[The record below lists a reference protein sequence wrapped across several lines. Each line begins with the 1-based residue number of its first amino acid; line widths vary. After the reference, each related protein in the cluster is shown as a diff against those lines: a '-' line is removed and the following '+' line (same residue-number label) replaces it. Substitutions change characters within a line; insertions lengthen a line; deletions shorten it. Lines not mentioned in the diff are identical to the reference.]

1 MDRTKREQVREALR
15 ELSTRLGSQ
24 RKAGVQV
31 GISTTS
37 VSDILRGKD
46 ENISDGMWTRL
57 SAILLQ
63 NEKRTGGDAPEWQE
77 VATRPYQEIHFVL
90 EDARLT
96 SGCTWVVADAGA
108 GKSTTAR
115 HYARTAEGALYVL
128 CGEDMRRGDFLDACL
143 KSVGVKSEGQSLRSK
158 LDDLIEA
165 LWRMD
170 KPVLILDEAD
180 KLLDSILLYCVTLY
194 NRLEGH
200 CGIVMLS
207 TDYIKKRMRSGLLCN
222 KRGYNELH
230 SRIGRKFFEV
240 EKTSATDIA
249 AICEAN
255 QLFNQKEIDRVIR
268 DAEAYNYDLRRVK
281 KSILKLRK

>member
-1 MDRTKREQVREALR
+1 MEKAKKTRVREALR
-15 ELSTRLGSQ
+15 DLSERLGSQ
-24 RKAGVQV
+24 KKAGVQA
-31 GISTTS
+31 GISSTT

-46 ENISDGMWTRL
+46 ENISESMWQKLASLFLPGYEGHEVDR
-57 SAILLQ
+57 S
-63 NEKRTGGDAPEWQE
+63 EWVE
-77 VATRPYQEIHFVL
+77 VETRPYKEISFAID
-90 EDARLT
+90 DARMNAY
-96 SGCTWVVADAGA
+96 CTWIVAEAGA

-115 HYARTAEGALYVL
+115 SYARVTENAIYVL
-128 CGEDMRRGDFLDACL
+128 CSEDMRRGDFLDACL
-143 KSVGVKSEGQSLRSK
+143 KSLGEKSESQALRGK
-158 LDDLIEA
+158 LEDLIQA
-165 LWRMD
+165 LQKLGR
-170 KPVLILDEAD
+170 PVLILDEAD

-194 NRLEGH
+194 NKLEGH

-255 QLFNQKEIDRVIR
+255 QLFNPKEIDRVIR
-268 DAEAYNYDLRRVK
+268 DAEAYDYDLRRVK